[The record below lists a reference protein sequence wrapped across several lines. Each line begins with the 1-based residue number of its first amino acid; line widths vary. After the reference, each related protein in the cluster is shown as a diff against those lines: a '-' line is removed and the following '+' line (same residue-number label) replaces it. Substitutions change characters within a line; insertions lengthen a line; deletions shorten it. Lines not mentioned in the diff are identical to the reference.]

1 MAWKFV
7 LIAVS
12 KKVTFFE
19 NFKTNNS
26 HNNEQRDNWSFLYI
40 FFFLSWI
47 TETGFA
53 ICKTDLLIMW
63 GRKEEKKNQ
72 TSRFHCGDYLFWE
85 LNLRLNAISVLA
97 SMEEKYLQT
106 SVFWDSL
113 LPERPVRAGDG

>member
-40 FFFLSWI
+40 FFFSWI

-63 GRKEEKKNQ
+63 GRKEEKKKSNLTFPLWRLFILGTEFKTECYLCTCLYGGKIPPNQ
-72 TSRFHCGDYLFWE
+72 CI
-85 LNLRLNAISVLA
+85 LR
-97 SMEEKYLQT
+97 
-106 SVFWDSL
+106 
-113 LPERPVRAGDG
+113 